1 MNIDNFLFVISWCF
15 MNWRYRVNLGQK
27 NCTYK
32 VDEIYL
38 FLLVI
43 FTSYFELYIVEK
55 LYIRNKC
62 VLVSS
67 IFYFFIFHVIFWVQ
81 TVLISP
87 KSYTALILF
96 IRMLFNRI
104 LFIRILLHFIHT
116 ISNNAGIVIRFP
128 ETFSKVRIQI
138 NVN

>member
-15 MNWRYRVNLGQK
+15 MNWRYLVNLGQK

-32 VDEIYL
+32 DDETYL

-43 FTSYFELYIVEK
+43 FTGFYGLFVVEK
-55 LYIRNKC
+55 LYISDKC

-67 IFYFFIFHVIFWVQ
+67 IFSFFIFHVIFWVQ

-116 ISNNAGIVIRFP
+116 ISNNTGIVISHS
-128 ETFSKVRIQI
+128 EQLL
-138 NVN
+138 